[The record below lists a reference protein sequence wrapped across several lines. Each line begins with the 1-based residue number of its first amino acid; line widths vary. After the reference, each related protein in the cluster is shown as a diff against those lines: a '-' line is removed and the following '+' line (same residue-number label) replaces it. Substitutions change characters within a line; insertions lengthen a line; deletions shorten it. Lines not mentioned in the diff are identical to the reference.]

1 MLASFV
7 AVLIASFAAMQI
19 FAALRPDGA
28 PAAGLDAAAALLPWE
43 LAQQLVLAGV
53 AVGGVAVA
61 VPGALRLRAAR
72 GLRGERV
79 ARDAGAACGERV
91 ARDAGIARGERVA
104 RGVHGERVGVSA
116 GAGYGE
122 RDGVSAGVAAGR
134 LSGSLAGQP
143 VGRLVGNLIGEPV
156 GKLAELPTRPL
167 VVTLLAI
174 GLIGGLLSVG
184 LGAGD
189 SVEGASWGLAFHS
202 DAVWSQVAAIA
213 QGVPGSLA
221 VCAGFAVLCLLTGV
235 YEEAFLRVLGMNLF
249 EGAFR
254 DKGLS
259 GRGALLAAALATSAL
274 FALLHMGVP
283 SADAGGAGW
292 AQVALRFVQTFSFA
306 MSMAALFASAG
317 RLAPCAVAHA
327 GFDLLYLGP
336 SFTLEPTYGS
346 GLPGETVLLAVTAAL
361 LAGVAFAMWRRPA
374 RR

>member
-28 PAAGLDAAAALLPWE
+28 PAAGLDAAVALLPWE

-79 ARDAGAACGERV
+79 ARDAG
-91 ARDAGIARGERVA
+91 IARGERVA
-104 RGVHGERVGVSA
+104 RGAGASCGERGV
-116 GAGYGE
+116 E
-122 RDGVSAGVAAGR
+122 VA
-134 LSGSLAGQP
+134 
-143 VGRLVGNLIGEPV
+143 
-156 GKLAELPTRPL
+156 
-167 VVTLLAI
+167 LLAI

-189 SVEGASWGLAFHS
+189 SIEGASWGLAFHS

-254 DKGLS
+254 DRGLS
-259 GRGALLAAALATSAL
+259 RRGALLAAALATSAL

>member
-19 FAALRPDGA
+19 FAAPRPDGA

-91 ARDAGIARGERVA
+91 ARDAGIARGERIA

-122 RDGVSAGVAAGR
+122 RDGVPAGAAAGR
-134 LSGSLAGQP
+134 PPGS
-143 VGRLVGNLIGEPV
+143 LVGNPV

-167 VVTLLAI
+167 VVALLAI

-274 FALLHMGVP
+274 FALLHMGAP
-283 SADAGGAGW
+283 SANAGGVGW

-306 MSMAALFASAG
+306 MCMAALFASAG

-327 GFDLLYLGP
+327 GFDLLYLGL

-346 GLPGETVLLAVTAAL
+346 GLPGETVLLAVTATL
-361 LAGVAFAMWRRPA
+361 LVGVAFAMWRRPA